1 MASIAHKLFD
11 KKTGSGVCVN
21 EQSSEKLHEPAI
33 KNLKKRKIYA
43 RFKGK
48 ICAERLAEME
58 SLSSTNKNV
67 EYLLC
72 VIDFFLT
79 IYACVKLLKNNKL
92 KTGPN
97 ALIEI
102 VNQCLDNKEILMY
115 SIHSKG
121 K

>member
-1 MASIAHKLFD
+1 MCD
-11 KKTGSGVCVN
+11 
-21 EQSSEKLHEPAI
+21 
-33 KNLKKRKIYA
+33 R
-43 RFKGK
+43 
-48 ICAERLAEME
+48 
-58 SLSSTNKNV
+58 
-67 EYLLC
+67 
-72 VIDFFLT
+72 FFLT

-97 ALIEI
+97 ALIEM